1 MYHMD
6 QNYIL
11 WIGQPRKKVWSFSLA
26 QPVSPQGIQNDEEE
40 RDSEMASQ
48 SLSQLLSQ
56 QGFLQFD
63 NRDHP

>member
-1 MYHMD
+1 MKKIGFTLYHMD

-11 WIGQPRKKVWSFSLA
+11 WMG
-26 QPVSPQGIQNDEEE
+26 QPVSPKGIQNDEEE

-56 QGFLQFD
+56 QGFLLFD
-63 NRDHP
+63 NRGHP